1 VDGQNNLAIVQRTY
15 EAVGQGDIPGLL
27 ALMADD
33 VEWTLQGPASIPFA
47 GTRHGRDGVAEFFT
61 LIGTHLDFEAFGPHT
76 FVTEGNQVVA
86 LGSERSSVKATG
98 RAIAQEWAHVY
109 TIANGRITHFAA
121 YEDTAALAAA
131 FAAD

>member
-1 VDGQNNLAIVQRTY
+1 MDSQDTLAIVQRTY

-27 ALMADD
+27 ELVSDD

-86 LGSERSSVKATG
+86 LGSERSSVTATG
-98 RAIAQEWAHVY
+98 QAITQEWAHVY
-109 TIANGRITHFAA
+109 TVQDGKITRFVA
-121 YEDTAALAAA
+121 YEDTAALATA